1 MIRPFLVLACLTLP
15 AAAQEVDCANAMA
28 QQDLNQCAY
37 TEWEAADADLNV
49 AYQDAIDLMQSWD
62 ADLPEDEKGRRAS
75 VERGSARLDHLPR
88 QGLRGRGLCHEGRQR
103 RAASGLRVHAP
114 VDRGPDRTAQSD
126 DRGLQLDRL
135 AGQFFQPAGKTGGL
149 QP

>member
-49 AYQDAIDLMQSWD
+49 AFQDAIDLMQSWD
-62 ADLPEDEKGRRAS
+62 ADLPEDEKGGAQALKAAQRAWITFRDKAC
-75 VERGSARLDHLPR
+75 EAEGYAMKGGSAEPLLVYGCMR
-88 QGLRGRGLCHEGRQR
+88 QLTE
-103 RAASGLRVHAP
+103 
-114 VDRGPDRTAQSD
+114 DRT
-126 DRGLQLDRL
+126 GQLK
-135 AGQFFQPAGKTGGL
+135 AMTEAYN
-149 QP
+149 